1 MTAVK
6 HEDVAVHKTAINRSA
21 LRPVFSPRLP
31 IGWRLALAFVAV
43 VVLAISA
50 NVLTARSIELNQ
62 TRLRR
67 IAQHQPVVQSA
78 QTLAAAAAEYERAVL
93 NDIEAGTS
101 ASSSKVE
108 DAAKRLRRE
117 AQELGGLGTGMVA
130 ADVLR
135 NIDREVRAY
144 EQQGRELAR
153 LSALRRELLGQYWLV
168 FDAIKVRITAPVDKA
183 WKIIGH
189 IFARQSLV
197 DLNRSLDNL
206 RPRAS
211 DVIALDRR
219 DSASVEAL
227 TDADGEFRATLVRH
241 SHSLS
246 KSQGPEW
253 VANLQV
259 DFDRLIALEKSLF
272 ELRSQLDDARRKFQ
286 TTAARLST
294 GMKFTTVTPAS
305 FPMPDPAAHENE
317 PSRGSDHLI
326 AWISAA
332 VVLVVLLIC
341 CATVL
346 NVVIPVRRLIKAT
359 QRLAC
364 GDTAIRVPRG
374 GIRELD
380 LLGASFN
387 QMAERL
393 AAAEAAVRGYQAQL
407 EAKVDERTQQLQ
419 HLAEHDPL
427 TQLPN
432 RRHLFNRLEAT
443 LRSASRANDRVG
455 LLFLDLDNFK
465 TINDSLGHEFGDR
478 VLMSI
483 GERLRTVNAECGF
496 RARLGGDEFT
506 VVCEDAQCIADV
518 AGLAATF
525 IDAFHQPLHVAGRE
539 LLVSVSIGASVFP
552 DHASNAEALLRAAD
566 AALFKAKE
574 LGRNQFC
581 IFTPELLED
590 ASSRFRI
597 EQALRRAVDNDE
609 FELVYQPE
617 ISFDSLQI
625 TAVEALLRWRLPNGD
640 YRLPGEFL
648 PVAEQSGLITEIS
661 DFVVR
666 RAISTAAQLHHGR
679 WPNVKVAVNVSAR
692 QLLGRQ
698 FVDQIT
704 GLLREY
710 ALPPQC
716 LEVELTENVLQTGPA
731 TIEALHHL
739 RSLGVSIALDDFG
752 TGYSSLTSLEQ
763 LPLTRVKIDRSLIAC
778 IDSSAR
784 SVAIVRSIIGLCRS
798 LGLEVTAEGV
808 ERPSQLALLSTSRGL
823 QLQGFLLS
831 KPLFKADLERFL
843 DRTSEHLQELLI
855 TMRSVPTESDSTGSR
870 SVRLLRSIVTQPI
883 AGS

>member
-43 VVLAISA
+43 VVLAVSA
-50 NVLTARSIELNQ
+50 NVLTTRNIELNQ
-62 TRLRR
+62 TRLHR
-67 IAQHQPVVQSA
+67 ITQRQPVIQSA
-78 QTLAAAAAEYERAVL
+78 QTLAAAAADFERAVL
-93 NDIEAGTS
+93 NSLDAGTS
-101 ASSSKVE
+101 ASPAKLE
-108 DAAKRLRRE
+108 EAARRLRSQ
-117 AQELGGLGTGMVA
+117 AQALATHGSGIVA
-130 ADVLR
+130 ANVLHD
-135 NIDREVRAY
+135 IDREVRAY
-144 EQQGRELAR
+144 EQRGRELAQ
-153 LSALRRELLGQYWLV
+153 LSARRRELLGQYWNL
-168 FDAIKVRITAPVDKA
+168 FEALKARITAPLDKA
-183 WKIIGH
+183 WKIIGR
-189 IFARQSLV
+189 IFAQQSLV
-197 DLNRSLDNL
+197 DLNRSLDIL
-206 RPRAS
+206 RQQAGEA
-211 DVIALDRR
+211 IAAGRR
-219 DSASVEAL
+219 D
-227 TDADGEFRATLVRH
+227 DANVQAWVNAEDGFRTTLARH
-241 SHSLS
+241 SRSLS
-246 KSQGPEW
+246 RSQGSQW
-253 VANLQV
+253 VAELQAE
-259 DFDRLIALEKSLF
+259 FDRLTELGNSLV
-272 ELRSQLDDARRKFQ
+272 ELRPQLDDARRKFQ
-286 TTAARLST
+286 AMAAQLSTGIRSTTAAP
-294 GMKFTTVTPAS
+294 TVFSA
-305 FPMPDPAAHENE
+305 PDAVAHEGD
-317 PSRGSDHLI
+317 SSHRGDALI

-332 VVLVVLLIC
+332 VVLAVLLIC

-346 NVVIPVRRLIKAT
+346 NVVIPVRRLTKAT

-364 GDTAIRVPRG
+364 GDTTIRVPRG

-380 LLGASFN
+380 VLGASFN

-393 AAAEAAVRGYQAQL
+393 AAAEATVRGYQAQL
-407 EAKVDERTQQLQ
+407 EAKVDERTRQLL

-432 RRHLFNRLEAT
+432 RRHLFSRLDAT
-443 LRSASRANDRVG
+443 LRSASQADDRVG

-518 AGLAATF
+518 AGLAAKF
-525 IDAFHQPLHVAGRE
+525 ISAFHQPLNVAGRE

-552 DHASNAEALLRAAD
+552 DHASNAEELLRAAD

-590 ASSRFRI
+590 ASARFRI

-617 ISFDSLQI
+617 ISFESLQI
-625 TAVEALLRWRLPNGD
+625 TAVEALLRWRLPNGE
-640 YRLPGEFL
+640 YRAPGEFL
-648 PVAEQSGLITEIS
+648 AVAEQSGLITEIS

-666 RAISTAAQLHHGR
+666 RAIGTAAQWHHGR
-679 WPNVKVAVNVSAR
+679 WPNVKVAINVSAR
-692 QLLGRQ
+692 QLLGHQ
-698 FVDQIT
+698 FVDQIAS
-704 GLLREY
+704 LLHEY

-731 TIEALHHL
+731 TIEALHRL
-739 RSLGVSIALDDFG
+739 RTLGVSIALDDFG

-784 SVAIVRSIIGLCRS
+784 SVAIVRSIIGLCQS

-831 KPLFKADLERFL
+831 RPLFRADLERFL
-843 DRTSEHLQELLI
+843 DHMNEHLQELLI
-855 TMRSVPTESDSTGSR
+855 TLQGVATGNDSTGSR
-870 SVRLLRSIVTQPI
+870 PVRLLRSIVTPI
-883 AGS
+883 TGN